1 VSTPPPKHWGLWTLA
16 MMVVAISPF
25 WIMAADIRDGDE
37 VEKTAVG
44 AGVSSIVF
52 AISQLIGKF
61 MGAK

>member
-1 VSTPPPKHWGLWTLA
+1 